1 MPAMRWTPCPPPRRR
16 RRTVVP
22 TCRKP
27 AGPSARPSNPGST
40 SRSTARQGS
49 LLPWCVPPPL
59 PRSVEQVQCAHA
71 LEHWQCMRSGTKTAG
86 DAPLDPDQ
94 CAAALPYYAAAM
106 STDTPVFNA
115 DLLRSYDRPAPR
127 YTSYPTAPQ
136 FHAGFGEA
144 ELRKAATASN
154 GDPIPRRL
162 SLYVHVPF
170 CMSPC
175 FYCGCNRIITRDTS
189 RSDGYLAR
197 LYREIALT
205 AELFDRDREV
215 IQLHF
220 GGGTPNF
227 LTPQQ
232 LREVVD
238 TLRRQFHFSE
248 ASERDIS
255 IELDPRFVSPQDIA
269 ELRAVGFNR
278 ASFGV
283 QDFDHDVQV
292 AVNRIQSVEETR
304 AVVDAC
310 RANGFRSVNVDLIYG
325 LPKQTTEGFGRTLDT
340 VITMRPDRIAV
351 YSYAHMPQLFKPQR
365 QIDAQDLPSAET
377 KLALLQLAIEK
388 LAAAGYVYIGM
399 DHFALPDDDLATAQ
413 ARGGLHRNFMGYT
426 THADSDLIGLGVSA
440 ISHIGDSFSQNPRDL
455 PSWQIA
461 LDEGRLPVFR
471 GMRLDEDDQLRAD
484 LIQRLMCQGEVP
496 IGALERRYAID
507 FDAYFA
513 EALQRLQPLVAD
525 GLVRVQAD
533 QITVTSQG
541 RLLLRNIAMCFDHYL
556 DQPAAAAA
564 PRFSRA
570 I

>member
-1 MPAMRWTPCPPPRRR
+1 MLTTPLRF
-16 RRTVVP
+16 
-22 TCRKP
+22 
-27 AGPSARPSNPGST
+27 
-40 SRSTARQGS
+40 
-49 LLPWCVPPPL
+49 
-59 PRSVEQVQCAHA
+59 
-71 LEHWQCMRSGTKTAG
+71 
-86 DAPLDPDQ
+86 D
-94 CAAALPYYAAAM
+94 
-106 STDTPVFNA
+106 A
-115 DLLRSYDRPAPR
+115 DLLRRYDRSGPR

-136 FHAGFGEA
+136 FSNDFGEVQ
-144 ELRKAATASN
+144 LREAVLASN

-170 CMSPC
+170 CLSPC
-175 FYCGCNRIITRDTS
+175 FYCGCNRIITRDLS
-189 RSDGYLAR
+189 RADAYLAR
-197 LYREIALT
+197 LYREIDLT
-205 AELFDRDREV
+205 AALFDRDREV

-227 LTPQQ
+227 LSPAQ

-248 ASERDIS
+248 SPERDIS
-255 IELDPRFVSPQDIA
+255 IELDPRFISPEDVA
-269 ELRAVGFNR
+269 ELAAIGFNR
-278 ASFGV
+278 ASLGV
-283 QDFDHDVQV
+283 QDFDPAVQA
-292 AVNRIQSVEETR
+292 AVNRIQSVEQTV
-304 AVVDAC
+304 AVIDAC
-310 RANGFRSVNVDLIYG
+310 RTTGFRSVNVDLIYG
-325 LPKQTTEGFGRTLDT
+325 LPKQNPAGFARTLDT
-340 VITMRPDRIAV
+340 VVAARPDRIAV
-351 YSYAHMPQLFKPQR
+351 YSYAHLPDLFKAQK
-365 QIDAQDLPSAET
+365 QIEAADLPSPEV
-377 KLALLQLAIEK
+377 KLGLLQLAIEK
-388 LAAAGYVYIGM
+388 LTDAGYVYIGM
-399 DHFALPDDDLATAQ
+399 DHFALPDDDLAQAQ

-426 THADSDLIGLGVSA
+426 THADSDLLGLGVSA

-533 QITVTSQG
+533 RITVTSQG

-564 PRFSRA
+564 PRFS
-570 I
+570 